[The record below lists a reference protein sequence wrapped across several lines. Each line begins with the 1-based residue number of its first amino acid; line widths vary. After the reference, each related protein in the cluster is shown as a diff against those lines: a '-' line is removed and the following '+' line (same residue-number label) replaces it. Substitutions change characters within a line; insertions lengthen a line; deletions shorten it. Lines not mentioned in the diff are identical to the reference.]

1 MNLINEKA
9 EQYAARFTTAL
20 DEVLQ
25 AVETQTILAHSQ
37 AHMISGH
44 VQGVFLQMISHMI
57 RPQKVLEIGSFTGFS
72 AVCLAKG
79 LQPGGII
86 HTIEIREEDAA
97 VSEQNFVKAGLQS
110 HIKLHRG
117 NALEIIPLL
126 KHDWDL
132 VFIDADKLN
141 YIQYYELTLPML
153 KPGGF
158 ILADNTLFHGQVLE
172 EQVKGKN
179 ALAIQHFNEH
189 VAADKRVEQALLTV
203 RDGLTLIRKL

>member
-1 MNLINEKA
+1 MNLVNEKA
-9 EQYAARFTTAL
+9 AQYAAQFTSAP

-25 AVETQTILAHSQ
+25 AVETQTLLAHPH

-44 VQGVFLQMISHMI
+44 VQGIFLQMISHMVK
-57 RPQKVLEIGSFTGFS
+57 PLKVLEIGSFTGFS
-72 AVCLAKG
+72 AICLAKG
-79 LQPGGII
+79 LQAGGVL

-97 VSEQNFVKAGLQS
+97 VSEQNFILAGLQN
-110 HIKLHRG
+110 HIKLHKG

-126 KHDWDL
+126 NEAWDL

-189 VAADKRVEQALLTV
+189 VAADKRVEQVMLTV
-203 RDGLTLIRKL
+203 RDGLTLIRKI